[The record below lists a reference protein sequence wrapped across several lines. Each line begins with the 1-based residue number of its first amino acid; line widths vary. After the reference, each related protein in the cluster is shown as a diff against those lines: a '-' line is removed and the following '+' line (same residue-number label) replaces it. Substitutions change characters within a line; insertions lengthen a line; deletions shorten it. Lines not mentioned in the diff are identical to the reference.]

1 MGKLRR
7 YCTALTR
14 YRKSKGFGI
23 HSPFAFNFV
32 LNVLREKAAYYA
44 YADIRERRNRARHT
58 KQLLRLRKPKMI
70 SEKSA
75 RMMFRVANHFNPS
88 AILQLGTNYGVSAY
102 SSLRVSS
109 RSRMWLADC
118 SSGPAAALVLL
129 QDLIERIDVSKTCI
143 EAIRAYESEAPQ
155 DGGRYVVVNRIPAD
169 EAEAVGRWLQ
179 SLAEGDGVVVM
190 RNLQHDEVV
199 SRLWRSLLESLDHG
213 MTFTNGKMGI
223 AVLDRKLPRQNF
235 QLWF

>member
-23 HSPFAFNFV
+23 HSPFAFHFV

-44 YADIRERRNRARHT
+44 YADIADKRDRARHM
-58 KQLLRLRKPKMI
+58 KHLLGVRRPKMI

-75 RMMFRVANHFNPS
+75 RMMFRVANYFNPS
-88 AILQLGTNYGVSAY
+88 AILQLGTNFGVSAY
-102 SSLRVSS
+102 STLRVSS
-109 RSRMWLADC
+109 KSRMWLADC
-118 SSGPAAALVLL
+118 STGPDIALGLL
-129 QDLIERIDVSKTCI
+129 QSEIDRIDVSRSCRVAI
-143 EAIRAYESEAPQ
+143 EAYCQEAGADRP
-155 DGGRYVVVNRIPAD
+155 YVVVNRVPDGETAAVD
-169 EAEAVGRWLQ
+169 EWLRTLRDKEA
-179 SLAEGDGVVVM
+179 VVVM
-190 RNLQHDEVV
+190 RNLQHDVAMLT
-199 SRLWRSLLESLDHG
+199 LWQALRASLTHG

-223 AVLDRKLPRQNF
+223 AVIEQKLPRQNF